1 MIPCPVKRHWECQAW
16 YYGVVSLAA
25 VITITLVL
33 LHLQGHDDWTTWDRV
48 MLYAIG
54 TMMFGWCI
62 WVIRLFHDIILW
74 WRNMYDEMS
83 RAALLLEQSRQD
95 LIELRKIST
104 QN

>member
-1 MIPCPVKRHWECQAW
+1 
-16 YYGVVSLAA
+16 VVSLAA

-48 MLYAIG
+48 MLYSIG